1 MVVEWPTVVDW
12 GIHVQIDWDNCRAA
26 IWRPRSGVLRAVRAL
41 DSIRL
46 EQLLAIDRQKQE
58 LVENTQRFLQGL
70 PANNV
75 LLWGARGTG
84 KSSLIKALL
93 NEYAVAG
100 LRVVEVDK
108 DDLVDLPEIVDAIRT
123 LPQRF
128 IIFCDDL
135 SFEEGETRYK
145 HLKSVLEGSIELP
158 PENVLIYATSNR
170 RHLIPETHDENM
182 QTLGLRMENQ
192 QIHYA
197 DTVEEKLSL
206 ADRFGLWL
214 SFYAV
219 DWADYLA
226 MVDQLFV
233 DYTGDRAALHT
244 QAKQFAMMRASHSGR
259 TAKQFYQYF
268 SVNRP

>member
-1 MVVEWPTVVDW
+1 M
-12 GIHVQIDWDNCRAA
+12 QIDWETCWAA
-26 IWRPRSGVLRAVRAL
+26 IWRPRKGVLRPVETLDPVRL
-41 DSIRL
+41 D
-46 EQLLAIDRQKQE
+46 QLLAIDRQKQQ
-58 LVENTQRFLQGL
+58 LVENTERFLQGL

-93 NEYAVAG
+93 NAYCGQG
-100 LRVVEVDK
+100 LRVIEVDK
-108 DDLVDLPEIVDAIRT
+108 DDLVDLPDIVDDIRYV
-123 LPQRF
+123 PQRF

-158 PENVLIYATSNR
+158 PSNVLIYATSNR
-170 RHLIPETHDENM
+170 RHLIPENHDENM
-182 QTLGLRMENQ
+182 QTLGLRMENN

-219 DWADYLA
+219 DWVDYLA
-226 MVDQLFV
+226 MIDQLFV
-233 DYTGDRAALHT
+233 DYTGDRDGLHT
-244 QAKQFAMMRASHSGR
+244 QAKQFAMVRASHSGR
-259 TAKQFYQYF
+259 TAKQFYQHF
-268 SVNRP
+268 NDHKSGTVC